1 MGSRSRWKQ
10 DRNQDGL
17 SRNLRQKVR
26 AMGLSSHR
34 NLCMKITPCRLRK
47 AFKYRT
53 GMNFVIGTCPNT
65 ILRLY

>member
-1 MGSRSRWKQ
+1 MRYGA
-10 DRNQDGL
+10 L
-17 SRNLRQKVR
+17 V
-26 AMGLSSHR
+26 SHR
-34 NLCMKITPCRLRK
+34 NLCREVHSVELRK